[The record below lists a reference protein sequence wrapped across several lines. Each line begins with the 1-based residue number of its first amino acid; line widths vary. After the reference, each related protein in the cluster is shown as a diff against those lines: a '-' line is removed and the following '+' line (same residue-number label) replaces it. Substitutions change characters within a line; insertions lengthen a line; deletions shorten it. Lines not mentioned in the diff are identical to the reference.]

1 MTGPGGAPDAGP
13 GDGPASWAG
22 MSVEGFLARMS
33 RAPAPAAGSA
43 AAVAV
48 GMAAALVGK
57 AARRSRRHLDEADA
71 LAQTSDALR
80 ERALHLAGADAAAV
94 TAMTSGGTG
103 PPAEAVAV
111 PREIGALATEVAR
124 LAARVRE
131 HGNPDLLADA
141 VAAQHLVAA
150 AGAAT
155 EAILTSNLGGTG
167 TP

>member
-1 MTGPGGAPDAGP
+1 MTGPGGAPGTGP
-13 GDGPASWAG
+13 GQDPVSWAG
-22 MSVEGFLARMS
+22 MSVEGFLERMS
-33 RAPAPAAGSA
+33 RSPAPAAGSA

-57 AARRSRRHLDEADA
+57 AARRSRRHLDADA
-71 LAQTSDALR
+71 LARMADALR

-94 TAMTSGGTG
+94 TVMTSSGTG
-103 PPAEAVAV
+103 VPPEAVAV
-111 PREIGALATEVAR
+111 PREIGELATEVAR
-124 LAARVRE
+124 LAAQLRE

-141 VAAQHLVAA
+141 VAAQHLAAA

-155 EAILTSNLGGTG
+155 EAILISNVGGSG